1 MGSGVGN
8 YIRICSI
15 IKPNTTII
23 MTKNY
28 SINIL
33 KKIIKYVKKKMN
45 VNLNISYREKQKLYL
60 INKGGTLKNLCLR
73 GVYLSKKFSKT
84 QNKQT
89 LVYLRAPKHFN
100 IGKQEVLSF
109 RNKFSHYYKPD

>member
-1 MGSGVGN
+1 M
-8 YIRICSI
+8 
-15 IKPNTTII
+15 
-23 MTKNY
+23 
-28 SINIL
+28 
-33 KKIIKYVKKKMN
+33 
-45 VNLNISYREKQKLYL
+45 YL

-89 LVYLRAPKHFN
+89 LIYLRAPKHFN

-109 RNKFSHYYKPD
+109 RNKFSYYYKPDWAASTLILIKYPHFFFRVTRNVFKFHHLKQINSVRVTIKLKIKWLTV

>member
-1 MGSGVGN
+1 M
-8 YIRICSI
+8 
-15 IKPNTTII
+15 
-23 MTKNY
+23 
-28 SINIL
+28 
-33 KKIIKYVKKKMN
+33 
-45 VNLNISYREKQKLYL
+45 YL

-100 IGKQEVLSF
+100 IGKQEIKLPLQHSTIF
-109 RNKFSHYYKPD
+109 LLDKLTSSHFLQIK